1 MSAYRPKLSG
11 AFLNNRPKLSQIDKF
26 TSSVKKIIQTEV
38 EVNINKYKVGDFLC
52 ISLILTFI
60 CYFIFFGKKDNR
72 KQQDSELTKNKLEQI
87 KTLNYNFFKNNK
99 NT

>member
-26 TSSVKKIIQTEV
+26 TLSTKKIIPTDV

-52 ISLILTFI
+52 ISLILAFI
-60 CYFIFFGKKDNR
+60 CYFIFFGKKNNH
-72 KQQDSELTKNKLEQI
+72 KQQDNEVTINKLEQI
-87 KTLNYNFFKNNK
+87 KTLNYNFFKNNSV
-99 NT
+99 T